1 MSGPVLAVVP
11 AAGRGERLGGSL
23 PKAFVAVA
31 GRPLLEHAVTGLR
44 RAGVDRIVVAVGTQ
58 LVPQARAL
66 LGPGVQVVEGGASR
80 AESVAA
86 GLTAGLA
93 EGDCQVVL
101 VHDAARAF
109 VPAAVVHQVVAT
121 VRSGHPAVVP
131 VLPVTDTIRSVRN
144 DGSPG
149 PVVDRTTLRIMQTP
163 QGFSPE
169 LLVRAHDQAGAATAT
184 DDAALVERL
193 GEPLTFVAG
202 DRLAF
207 KVTTPADLADA
218 ERLLAPVGALPRVGT
233 GVDVHRVRAG
243 VPCWVAGLYFP
254 DDDGC
259 EGHSDGDVVAHALA
273 NALLSAAGLGDLGA
287 AIGIDDPRWSDAS
300 GARILTEVLGQI
312 RAAGFTVGNATVQLV
327 ANRPRLAPRRLEA
340 ERVLSALLGAP
351 VSVGGATTDGLGFTG
366 GGQGRAATATALLVR
381 RPGT

>member
-1 MSGPVLAVVP
+1 M
-11 AAGRGERLGGSL
+11 

-31 GRPLLEHAVTGLR
+31 GRSLLEHALDGLR
-44 RAGVDRIVVAVGTQ
+44 RAGVDRIVVAVGPDDLERARV
-58 LVPQARAL
+58 LV
-66 LGPGVQVVEGGASR
+66 GPDVGVVVGGGSR
-80 AESVAA
+80 SESVAA
-86 GLTAGLA
+86 GLTAGLTDGA
-93 EGDCQVVL
+93 CDVAL

-109 VPAAVVHQVVAT
+109 VPAAVVRVVVET
-121 VRSGHPAVVP
+121 VRSGSPAVVP
-131 VLPVTDTIRSVRN
+131 VLPVTDTMRSLRS

-149 PVVDRTTLRIMQTP
+149 PLVDRATLRIMQTP

-169 LLVRAHDQAGAATAT
+169 LLVRAHDQPGADTAT

-193 GEPLTFVAG
+193 GQPLTFVPG

-218 ERLLAPVGALPRVGT
+218 ERLVAPVAALPRVGT
-233 GVDVHRVRAG
+233 GVDVHRVKAG

-254 DDDGC
+254 GDDGC

-273 NALLSAAGLGDLGA
+273 NALLSAAGLGDLGST
-287 AIGIDDPRWSDAS
+287 IGTDDPSWADAS
-300 GARILTEVLGQI
+300 GARVLTEIVA
-312 RAAGFTVGNATVQLV
+312 RVEAAGYRVGNAAVQLV

-340 ERVLSALLGAP
+340 ERVLGALLGAP
-351 VSVGGATTDGLGFTG
+351 VSVGGATTDGLGFPG
-366 GGQGRAATATALLVR
+366 RGEGRAATASALLVP